1 MLLDEDAYN
10 LDPIHF
16 HYCFLELKNPSKY
29 KLIKEN
35 FQSKLLKSLL
45 KDINLSKNEIKTL
58 TFVSKRS
65 LDGEIYAGFE
75 RDDSDVMPHY
85 IREKPFFK

>member
-16 HYCFLELKNPSKY
+16 HYCFLELKNPAKY

-75 RDDSDVMPHY
+75 RDDRDVMPHY

>member
-16 HYCFLELKNPSKY
+16 HYCFLELKNPAKY

-45 KDINLSKNEIKTL
+45 NDINLSKNEIKTL

-75 RDDSDVMPHY
+75 RDDRDVIPHY